1 MPGDLVCPRIH
12 FAFHYC
18 GKPKTENDQR
28 VEGVLWMKKL
38 KLKATDAHSGRWWSK
53 AVTKDV
59 IVNSITEL
67 AQPIINQPLLQI
79 LDNEQRTVR
88 RINAYWMR
96 RYRKPDQQSESDQ
109 EAQNLFS
116 KDAVLR
122 AMNQK
127 RTSLNESIFRRQD
140 NPTLIFVLTL
150 LFSMAGLSQ
159 FITSLVYETT
169 LDSPTNSEHSR
180 ALCAFLFAW
189 DSMSFQAARLVGLIV
204 LGLNLMSLGVKW
216 AEALIFWS
224 LIAIITAMI
233 IVTNALGIGT
243 PLYLNLLNMT
253 SDLPAGKVIA
263 VCHRKHNLA
272 SSLVLSF
279 IAIGLETYYI
289 LSFLNIIAPRSFPTK
304 RRLNTLF
311 KDIRIVRAFSLLV
324 FDVISIVP
332 NAINTNSLGD
342 ALPLSIAT
350 LIVLAVFNNYHPSL
364 PLFHEVLPRASG
376 NDGQEGQDREQ
387 AMQYRALVVPRHPYS
402 RAALS
407 RSSSQFKS
415 SSTEEQNQFTT
426 TSRSDRALL
435 GTGLRSETYNMLSK
449 GSNVT
454 VEAKAL
460 PPIPQEKQRHVH
472 YARYRSSSRSKSRA
486 GSRRTQRS
494 NRSQKSAL
502 IRPIVPKAELARQF
516 NDNERIPDPS
526 SIRGLAPRPPGKTS
540 IGSKSS
546 PIQEPPPATVRS
558 RSNGSETRRHS
569 AATTAA
575 RTFTSVS
582 IRYGSDI
589 LRPEPGR
596 SVRDKMRVSPDTRA
610 PSTTSERTRV
620 SHHSQ
625 DLRPPVPVA
634 RLSRSS
640 SHDSWLSDDII
651 NAYMGAS
658 RIPPYPP
665 LPSLPTFNGGWPLPP
680 ISVPTVN
687 GKSDRRAGLRKP
699 SRPGLPSTPA
709 PAGSRKDSEVTSI
722 AASTAADSTRKKSE
736 DVEKI
741 KSPTTARSDARRSRP
756 PSVRGPRQQF
766 PPPRSRLAQR

>member
-1 MPGDLVCPRIH
+1 MPGDLCAKGHQNHQEKIELPCVDLLPV
-12 FAFHYC
+12 F
-18 GKPKTENDQR
+18 P
-28 VEGVLWMKKL
+28 
-38 KLKATDAHSGRWWSK
+38 SK
-53 AVTKDV
+53 
-59 IVNSITEL
+59 
-67 AQPIINQPLLQI
+67 LLQC
-79 LDNEQRTVR
+79 TVR

-96 RYRKPDQQSESDQ
+96 RRHKPDQQSESDQ

-116 KDAVLR
+116 KDAMLR
-122 AMNQK
+122 AMGQK
-127 RTSLNESIFRRQD
+127 RVSLNESIFRRQD

-159 FITSLVYETT
+159 FLTSLVFDTT
-169 LDSPTNSEHSR
+169 LDSRMDSEHSR

-189 DSMSFQAARLVGLIV
+189 ESMSFQAARLVGLIV
-204 LGLNLMSLGVKW
+204 LGLNLMSLGVKR
-216 AEALIFWS
+216 AEALIVWAF
-224 LIAIITAMI
+224 IAGIAAMI
-233 IVTNALGIGT
+233 IITNALGIGA
-243 PLYLNLLNMT
+243 PLILNLLSMT
-253 SDLPAGKVIA
+253 SDLPAGKVMV
-263 VCHRKHNLA
+263 VCHREHNLA

-289 LSFLNIIAPRSFPTK
+289 FSFLNIIAPPSFPTK

-311 KDIRIVRAFSLLV
+311 GDIRIVRALSLLV
-324 FDVISIVP
+324 FDIISIVP
-332 NAINTNSLGD
+332 NAINTNALGD
-342 ALPLSIAT
+342 ALPLSIAA
-350 LIVLAVFNNYHPSL
+350 LIVLTVFNNYHPSL

-376 NDGQEGQDREQ
+376 KDGQDGQDRDQ
-387 AMQYRALVVPRHPYS
+387 YLQYRALVVPRHPYS

-415 SSTEEQNQFTT
+415 SSTEERNQFTT

-435 GTGLRSETYNMLSK
+435 EPGLLSETYSMLSK

-454 VEAKAL
+454 VEKTL

-472 YARYRSSSRSKSRA
+472 YARYRSSSRSSRA

-516 NDNERIPDPS
+516 NDSERIPDPS
-526 SIRGLAPRPPGKTS
+526 SIRVLAPRPPERLS

-546 PIQEPPPATVRS
+546 PIQEPPPAAVRS
-558 RSNGSETRRHS
+558 RSDGSETRRHS
-569 AATTAA
+569 AATTVA

-596 SVRDKMRVSPDTRA
+596 SVRDKMRLSPDTRV
-610 PSTTSERTRV
+610 PSTTSERTRA
-620 SHHSQ
+620 SDHSQ

-651 NAYMGAS
+651 NAYIDAS
-658 RIPPYPP
+658 RFPPHPP
-665 LPSLPTFNGGWPLPP
+665 LPSLSAFNGDWPVPP
-680 ISVPTVN
+680 TSVPNIN
-687 GKSDRRAGLRKP
+687 GKNDRRAGLRKP

-709 PAGSRKDSEVTSI
+709 PAAPRKNSEVVSI
-722 AASTAADSTRKKSE
+722 AAAPAADLARKKSE
-736 DVEKI
+736 NVENI
-741 KSPTTARSDARRSRP
+741 KSPTTGQSDTRRSRP

>member
-1 MPGDLVCPRIH
+1 
-12 FAFHYC
+12 
-18 GKPKTENDQR
+18 
-28 VEGVLWMKKL
+28 
-38 KLKATDAHSGRWWSK
+38 
-53 AVTKDV
+53 
-59 IVNSITEL
+59 
-67 AQPIINQPLLQI
+67 
-79 LDNEQRTVR
+79 
-88 RINAYWMR
+88 
-96 RYRKPDQQSESDQ
+96 
-109 EAQNLFS
+109 
-116 KDAVLR
+116 
-122 AMNQK
+122 
-127 RTSLNESIFRRQD
+127 
-140 NPTLIFVLTL
+140 
-150 LFSMAGLSQ
+150 MAGLSQ
-159 FITSLVYETT
+159 FLASLVFETT
-169 LDSPTNSEHSR
+169 LDSRMDSEHSR

-204 LGLNLMSLGVKW
+204 LGLNLMSLGVKR
-216 AEALIFWS
+216 AEALIFGAF
-224 LIAIITAMI
+224 IAVITAMI

-243 PLYLNLLNMT
+243 PLFLMT
-253 SDLPAGKVIA
+253 SDLPAGKVMV
-263 VCHRKHNLA
+263 VCHRKHNLT

-279 IAIGLETYYI
+279 VAIGLETYYI
-289 LSFLNIIAPRSFPTK
+289 FSFLNIIAPPSFPTK

-311 KDIRIVRAFSLLV
+311 GDIRIVRALSLLV

-342 ALPLSIAT
+342 ALPLSIAA

-364 PLFHEVLPRASG
+364 PLFHEVLPKASG
-376 NDGQEGQDREQ
+376 NDGQEGQDREHS
-387 AMQYRALVVPRHPYS
+387 MQYRALVVPRHPYS

-449 GSNVT
+449 GSNVI
-454 VEAKAL
+454 VEAKTL
-460 PPIPQEKQRHVH
+460 PQEKQRHVY
-472 YARYRSSSRSKSRA
+472 YARYRSSSRSKPRA

-516 NDNERIPDPS
+516 NDSERIPDPS
-526 SIRGLAPRPPGKTS
+526 SIRVLAPRPPGKTS

-546 PIQEPPPATVRS
+546 PIQEPPPATIRS

-575 RTFTSVS
+575 QTFTSVS

-596 SVRDKMRVSPDTRA
+596 SVRDKMRLSPDTRV
-610 PSTTSERTRV
+610 PSTTSERTRA

-625 DLRPPVPVA
+625 DLPPPVPIA

-640 SHDSWLSDDII
+640 SHDSWLSDDIF
-651 NAYMGAS
+651 NAYMDAS
-658 RIPPYPP
+658 RFPPHPP

-680 ISVPTVN
+680 ISVPNVN
-687 GKSDRRAGLRKP
+687 DKSDRRAGLRKP

-709 PAGSRKDSEVTSI
+709 PAGSRNDSEATIV
-722 AASTAADSTRKKSE
+722 AASPAAESMRKNSE

-741 KSPTTARSDARRSRP
+741 KSPTTAQSDARRSRP